1 MLKAV
6 NKDELCQIS
15 LTGARALTL
24 LGLLAEKPYS
34 LDEIKEKF
42 VDYNIMSDSNSNDI
56 IRIDINTLKKMGCE
70 ISRAGMTTNY
80 KFKLMKNPFN
90 LNMSIE
96 EVAIIK
102 RAYNKIKNS
111 LNTEEL
117 IQYYELFN
125 KIAEQLLDND
135 AKKDLLNISVIN
147 DSNVEKIKKFTEDCK
162 YVKTLTI
169 LYKAPLE
176 KEKTKKNIIALRFI
190 YQNEKFYLYGY
201 DIDLKKSITLNYS
214 RIKEVLSETIND
226 QNMISESVSVT
237 FKLIN
242 FGIQGLN
249 ENENIIKGDFK
260 NGYIIEGKYHNKFIA
275 LQRILSFG
283 SDCEVIEPSDFKEKI
298 IESLKKIREV
308 YNG

>member
-162 YVKTLTI
+162 YGKTLTI

>member
-135 AKKDLLNISVIN
+135 AKKDLLNISGIN
-147 DSNVEKIKKFTEDCK
+147 YSNVEKIKKFTQDCK
-162 YVKTLTI
+162 YVKNLTI
-169 LYKAPLE
+169 LYKAPL
-176 KEKTKKNIIALRFI
+176 
-190 YQNEKFYLYGY
+190 
-201 DIDLKKSITLNYS
+201 
-214 RIKEVLSETIND
+214 
-226 QNMISESVSVT
+226 
-237 FKLIN
+237 
-242 FGIQGLN
+242 
-249 ENENIIKGDFK
+249 
-260 NGYIIEGKYHNKFIA
+260 
-275 LQRILSFG
+275 
-283 SDCEVIEPSDFKEKI
+283 
-298 IESLKKIREV
+298 
-308 YNG
+308 